1 MHCWQL
7 RGQEQAAPSDGR
19 SGVERPGMPL
29 TWQWPK
35 LWWGCWILLNSS
47 HFLSSLHHPSPL
59 QSVWKIL
66 STWPSLIAQP
76 PFVRRN
82 ELFTSFLRSIFNPI
96 GPVFSLYVFLSFQMV
111 CLFWLM
117 SKQRNIF
124 TISRNSIWAP
134 ASINF
139 STTAKCPS
147 KHALWRAVRLYCQRL
162 KQEIVVCIKMHI
174 IL

>member
-7 RGQEQAAPSDGR
+7 RGQEQAAPSDWR

-59 QSVWKIL
+59 QSV
-66 STWPSLIAQP
+66 SSPSLP
-76 PFVRRN
+76 LYG
-82 ELFTSFLRSIFNPI
+82 EMSFSLVFSDQFSIQLGRF
-96 GPVFSLYVFLSFQMV
+96 FSLYVFLSFQIV